1 MSETNDT
8 GALVQGQARPTPR
21 EWMGALPTWWVPA
34 VALLVLIVGT
44 ILIEWSTKGSSTF
57 ISPENLLNI
66 LRQWSFVGIIAVG
79 MTFVI
84 ILGGIDLSVGS
95 LVAFLGGLGI
105 LLMNHLMGQ
114 GWGELSAATVA
125 FAVMISL
132 GAVAGV
138 LNGTLITRGKLAPFI
153 ATLGGL
159 AAYRSLALA
168 LADGGEFRSA
178 SAEWFKALGTGGLAI
193 PGTNI
198 APRAPEP
205 IPLLFPWPV
214 VIFFVLAASAWVLL
228 NLTRYGR
235 YVIAIGS
242 NERAAVYSAIPVN
255 RVKLLTYSLLGLCV
269 GISGALLSSRM
280 NSVSS
285 SGTGLLYELD
295 VIAAVVIGGTRMRG
309 GAGTI
314 AGTVIGVL
322 ILGVVGNMLNL
333 LQVSVYLQGLVKG
346 VIIIGAVLLQ
356 RAERL

>member
-1 MSETNDT
+1 MLETNDS
-8 GALVQGQARPTPR
+8 GVRVQERPRPTLHER
-21 EWMGALPTWWVPA
+21 MASLPSWWVPA
-34 VALLVLIVGT
+34 VALAVLVVGT
-44 ILIEWSTKGSSTF
+44 ILFEWVSKGQSAF
-57 ISPENLLNI
+57 VRPENLFNI
-66 LRQWSFVGIIAVG
+66 LRQWSFVGIIAIG

-95 LVAFLGGLGI
+95 LTAFLGGVGI
-105 LLMNHLMGQ
+105 LLMNHLIAGGQ
-114 GWGELSAATVA
+114 GELSATAVA
-125 FAVMISL
+125 FCLMIAL
-132 GAVAGV
+132 GLVAGM
-138 LNGTLITRGKLAPFI
+138 LNGVLITRGKLAPFI

-168 LADGGEFRSA
+168 LADGGEFRSD
-178 SAEWFKALGTGGLAI
+178 SAEWFKLIGTGGLAI

-198 APRAPEP
+198 APRAPSP

-214 VIFFVLAASAWVLL
+214 VIFLVLAAVAWILL
-228 NLTRYGR
+228 NRTRFGR

-255 RVKLLTYSLLGLCV
+255 RIKLLTYMLLGLCV

-309 GAGTI
+309 GTGTI
-314 AGTVIGVL
+314 VGTVIGVL

-346 VIIIGAVLLQ
+346 LIIIGAVLLQ
-356 RAERL
+356 RAEHL